1 MSSTLISTST
11 NTTLTTKGDILIHNG
26 TSSTRLAVG
35 TDGQAVHS
43 STGSIK
49 IAWSSAST
57 QGSPNWKLISSTTL
71 TASAS
76 SVVFSNTPSA
86 QGTLI
91 VVSARNTSTIRA
103 IAVTFNTNYTGR
115 YNSVYAYW
123 SAGSYTRALYNSDT
137 VTMAGKIDII
147 NAQAES
153 DTAANTM
160 GYSQIMFH
168 QNTANTNGISL
179 YTSTM
184 IPRTLVSGTSDY
196 IEQSDGM
203 GYIYGGQVPVGTI
216 TISTGGAF
224 AANSSFQIYVK
235 QIL

>member
-1 MSSTLISTST
+1 MSSTLISTSKD
-11 NTTLTTKGDILIHNG
+11 TTLTTKGDILIHNG

-35 TDGQAVHS
+35 TDGYAVHS
-43 STGSIK
+43 STGLIK

-57 QGSPNWKLISSTTL
+57 QGIPNWKLISSTTL

-91 VVSARNTSTIRA
+91 VVSARNTSTIRE

-123 SAGSYTRALYNSDT
+123 NAGSYTRALYSSEA
-137 VTMAGKIDII
+137 VTKAGKIDIL
-147 NAQAES
+147 AGQAES

-160 GYSQIMFH
+160 GYCEIMFH
-168 QNTANTNGISL
+168 QNTANSSGISL
-179 YTSTM
+179 YTSSM
-184 IPRTLVSGTSDY
+184 IPRTFVSGTSDY
-196 IEQSDGM
+196 PQQSDGM
-203 GYIYGGQVPVGTI
+203 GYIYGGQVPIGTI
-216 TISTGGAF
+216 TISTSGAF

-235 QIL
+235 QIV